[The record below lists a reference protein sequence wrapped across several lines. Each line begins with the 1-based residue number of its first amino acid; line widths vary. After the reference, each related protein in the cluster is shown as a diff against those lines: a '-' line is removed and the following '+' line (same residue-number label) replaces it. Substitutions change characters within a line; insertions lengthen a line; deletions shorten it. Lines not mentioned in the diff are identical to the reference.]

1 MTDDWLE
8 INRAMWDERV
18 PIHVGSEFYDV
29 RGFLAGES
37 TLRDFEPAE
46 MGEVDGRT
54 LVHPQ
59 CHFGL
64 DTLSWARL
72 GARVTGLDFSPPAV
86 QAARD
91 IAAQAG
97 IAAEFV
103 HTNVYDAARALAGRE
118 FDIVY
123 TGLGA
128 IIWLPDIERWAQTMV
143 SLLGPGGRFYLAEF
157 HPLTAVFADE
167 SLDLDQSY
175 FDRGPHTYEEPG
187 TYADLDAPTEHNR
200 SIEWT
205 WTLGD
210 VVSALTSAG
219 LKLEFLH
226 EHDYTLFPRWPF
238 LERDDRARY
247 RLPAHIPSLPL
258 MFSLR
263 AIRPR

>member
-1 MTDDWLE
+1 MNDDWLD

-18 PIHVGSEFYDV
+18 PIHVGSDFYDV
-29 RGFLAGES
+29 RSFLAGES
-37 TLRDFEPAE
+37 TLRDFEVTE
-46 MGEVDGRT
+46 MGEVAGCT

-86 QAARD
+86 QAAKD
-91 IAAQAG
+91 IAARAG
-97 IAAEFV
+97 IAARFV
-103 HTNVYDAARALAGRE
+103 QTNVYDALQALGGRQ
-118 FDIVY
+118 FDVVY

-128 IIWLPDIERWAQTMV
+128 IIWLPDIERWAHTMM
-143 SLLGPGGRFYLAEF
+143 SLLTPGGRFYLAEF
-157 HPLTAVFADE
+157 HPLTSVFADE
-167 SLDLDQSY
+167 SLDLAQSY
-175 FDRGPHTYEEPG
+175 FDRGPHTYDEPG

-200 SIEWT
+200 SIEWA

-210 VVSALTSAG
+210 VISAVTSAG

-238 LERDDRARY
+238 LEHDERGRY

-263 AIRPR
+263 AIRPT